1 METLSIIIAILT
13 LGIGALVTYLV
24 MKAKNASLLVESQKH
39 NEEVGSLRK
48 ALSDKESELST
59 AKSDNTE
66 LLSEKSAT
74 EKELELTKRQISEM
88 ANNLSKQ
95 EQKNIEAQNELK
107 GTITKLQ
114 KDLEAKVKENADMQ
128 SQRDTAQKEVGI
140 LKDQMQQNKEEQ
152 AKALQ
157 QQLAMAKEQL
167 QNATQEILKQR
178 EESLGKANVEQIGN
192 VVTPLK
198 EQLEAIQKQVT
209 ESIKTTT
216 DNKASLER
224 AIEDLMKQTKS
235 ISDDANNLTRA
246 LRNESKTQGTW
257 GEMILEQLLE
267 NSGLVKDVHYEL
279 QSTLRD
285 ASGKIITHDETGKR
299 LIPDVIV
306 HYPDGKDCIIDSK
319 VSLNDFVDYCNAD
332 NPEDKEKALAR
343 HVMSVKKHVKEL
355 LEKDY
360 SSYIKAPRTA
370 TNYVIMFVPNESAMQ
385 LALHEDS
392 TLWHYAFDKGVC
404 ITSEQNLLVLLRM
417 IQMAWIQVQQ
427 AQNQQEVFDQARKLL
442 DRVADFIER
451 FNKIGEQIGK
461 ASETFSS
468 AKDKLYNGQQ
478 SIVKAAKEME
488 KLGAKTSPKKQLPE
502 PQDWNPVDSEIDNK
516 LNV

>member
-59 AKSDNTE
+59 VKGDNTE

-74 EKELELTKRQISEM
+74 EKELELTKRQVSEM
-88 ANNLSKQ
+88 SNNLSKQ
-95 EQKNIEAQNELK
+95 EQKNIESQNELK
-107 GTITKLQ
+107 NIISQLQ
-114 KDLEAKVKENADMQ
+114 KNLETKIKENADIQ

-178 EESLGKANVEQIGN
+178 EESLGKTNVEQIGN

-285 ASGKIITHDETGKR
+285 ASGKIVTHDETGKR

-319 VSLNDFVDYCNAD
+319 VSLNDFVDYCNAE

-451 FNKIGEQIGK
+451 FDKVGEQINK
-461 ASETFSS
+461 ASETFNG
-468 AKDKLYNGQQ
+468 AKNKLYNGQQ

-488 KLGAKTSPKKQLPE
+488 KLGAKTSSKKQLPE
-502 PQDWNPVDSEIDNK
+502 AQDWNPIEAESADTDS
-516 LNV
+516 

>member
-1 METLSIIIAILT
+1 MDIQTIVIAIIA
-13 LGIGALVTYLV
+13 LGIGCLITYFA
-24 MKAKNASLLVESQKH
+24 MKAKNASLLAESKKH
-39 NEEVGSLRK
+39 DEEVGSLRK
-48 ALSDKESELST
+48 VLSDKESELST
-59 AKSDNTE
+59 AKSNN
-66 LLSEKSAT
+66 LNLMSEKSAT
-74 EKELELTKRQISEM
+74 EKELELTKRQVSEM
-88 ANNLSKQ
+88 ADNLSKQ

-107 GTITKLQ
+107 STIIKLQ
-114 KDLEAKVKENADMQ
+114 KDLEVKVKENADMQ

-140 LKDQMQQNKEEQ
+140 LKDQMQHNKEEQ
-152 AKALQ
+152 AKTLQ

-178 EESLGKANVEQIGN
+178 EESLGKTNVEQIGN

-224 AIEDLMKQTKS
+224 AIEDLMKQTKT

-257 GEMILEQLLE
+257 GEMVLEQLLE
-267 NSGLVKDVHYEL
+267 NSGLVKDVHYQL

-285 ASGKIITHDETGKR
+285 ANGKIITHDETGKR

-332 NPEDKEKALAR
+332 KPEDKEKALAK
-343 HVMSVKKHVKEL
+343 HINSVKKHIKEL
-355 LEKDY
+355 VSKDY

-370 TNYVIMFVPNESAMQ
+370 MNYVIMFVPNDSALQ
-385 LALHEDS
+385 LALQGEN
-392 TLWHYAFDKGVC
+392 TLWRDAFDKGIC
-404 ITSEQNLLVLLRM
+404 ITSEQNLLVLLKM
-417 IQMAWIQVQQ
+417 IKMAWTQVQQ

-451 FNKIGEQIGK
+451 FDKVGEQISK
-461 ASETFSS
+461 ANDTFNG
-468 AKDKLYNGQQ
+468 AKNKLYTGQQ
-478 SIVKAAKEME
+478 SIIKAAKEME
-488 KLGAKTSPKKQLPE
+488 KLGAKTSNKKQLPE
-502 PQDWNPVDSEIDNK
+502 PMDWNPIEA
-516 LNV
+516 